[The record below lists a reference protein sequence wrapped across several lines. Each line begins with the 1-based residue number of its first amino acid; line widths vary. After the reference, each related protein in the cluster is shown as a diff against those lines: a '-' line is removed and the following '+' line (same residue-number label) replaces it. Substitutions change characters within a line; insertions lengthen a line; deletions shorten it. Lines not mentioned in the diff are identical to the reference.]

1 MASPSSAPEAAESSA
16 PSTTGLELRTG
27 NVFIAEA
34 VELLSSMRFAISALV
49 VVCIASAIGT
59 IVGQNAPSINYV
71 NQFGAFWAEVFSALD
86 VVRVYNAPW
95 FLVIMGLMLVSTSLC
110 LIRNTPKMLKDARSW
125 RDQVRDS
132 TFPAFKHR
140 TSVTMAESDVQDR
153 LARISAL
160 LTARGY

>member
-1 MASPSSAPEAAESSA
+1 
-16 PSTTGLELRTG
+16 
-27 NVFIAEA
+27 
-34 VELLSSMRFAISALV
+34 MRFAISALV

-110 LIRNTPKMLKDARSW
+110 LIRNTPKMLREARSW

-140 TSVTMAESDVQDR
+140 AAVALTASSAEQR
-153 LARISAL
+153 LAEFSLAL
-160 LTARGY
+160 RERGYRLRAAEPQAAGRLSPMGAASAGGR